1 MADRDRQEDSDA
13 QLIEDFLSR
22 VISLRRDAEAA
33 KAEER
38 RTFQTNLI
46 FLEFALSFSEELTG
60 TSSDPTFE
68 HLDHSFIEEVQTLLK
83 LPDGWLQTVST
94 PNNHILITSP
104 KGDATVSVL
113 VIEQDGAQS
122 SLIHAYRGLPD
133 EANFMTLYN
142 PPVTE
147 ATATAAARR
156 VEEFIASFVG

>member
-13 QLIEDFLSR
+13 QLIEAFVSR
-22 VISLRRDAEAA
+22 VIAINRESEEVKAEA
-33 KAEER
+33 R

-68 HLDHSFIEEVQTLLK
+68 HLDHSFIEEVQALLK

-94 PNNHILITSP
+94 PNNHILITSS

-113 VIEQDGAQS
+113 VIEREGAQS
-122 SLIHAYRGLPD
+122 SLIHTYRGLPD

-147 ATATAAARR
+147 ATATAVARK
-156 VEEFIASFVG
+156 VEEFIASFGG